1 MAKARKSTDGRSTR
15 KARVVPFLS
24 QLDRNYIAN
33 LDKMVQLAQ
42 QLMTQLPG
50 AAWES
55 DTWTVNSGRL
65 LRQSGRKAEKA
76 SINFKY
82 SPKLGLADADSL
94 DVGFADLVKAL
105 VVLRF
110 HRKAQSVANIR
121 QFIYAISFVAYE
133 LRQQERS
140 VADITPGDL
149 EAAARLITKSHAES
163 TAYQMHKALGE
174 LAAHLDANELC
185 KVWLD
190 WKYSKMKRPDN
201 AGGIGIMRLDDPAL
215 DQETT
220 DSKMVSESVYRLIA
234 ILYQKVPSEH
244 PSRLYVLMLT
254 LFACLGRRF
263 SEVAYLPDQVIEEDR
278 DGNAFITYFKRKA
291 SQGDTYTPYERLPI
305 PTDAAQIVIGAVAE
319 AHVLCEPARQIVT
332 EMRRQNGP
340 DLRFLDGVPA
350 AKSFY
355 KQDLK
360 RIGLSKALLDVSAS
374 GWLYQNGWALQGEE
388 VKPGSYRWSTSLEGI
403 KAYCRRDYRP
413 SMVDPV
419 HIDQFGKK
427 FYPEDMLFLQNIYLG
442 GKGSSKRAQWL
453 AGIISHV
460 MFDKWI
466 TRQLPALSQE
476 HAPEVIADLDFTS
489 HMFRHTLNTL
499 LDEGGLPELI
509 QTQWFGRENQR
520 DNKAYQHTRRE
531 KRVKDVQVA
540 LLAGEAG
547 GALADQ
553 LHFVPSN
560 KREAFVKISVRAAHD
575 VGTGIC
581 IHDFTQTPCERHL
594 QCQAEC
600 QDYIY
605 AKTDPGRADEIR
617 RLWASTMIQL
627 DLAKKQAQSARPRKS
642 IDWIAHHTS
651 KLNTLDRQ
659 MDLNGIEHFDPY
671 EFMEEM
677 AEGAEHES

>member
-1 MAKARKSTDGRSTR
+1 MANARKSTDGRSTR

-33 LDKMVQLAQ
+33 LDKIVQLAQ
-42 QLMTQLPG
+42 QLMTPLPG
-50 AAWES
+50 ADWES
-55 DTWTVNSGRL
+55 DTWTVTGGRL
-65 LRQSGRKAEKA
+65 LRQSGKKAEKA

-82 SPKLGLADADSL
+82 SPKLGLADADLL
-94 DVGFADLVKAL
+94 DVGFADLVKSL

-185 KVWLD
+185 KVRLD
-190 WKYSKMKRPDN
+190 WKYSKLKRPDS
-201 AGGIGIMRLDDPAL
+201 AGGVGIMRLDDPTL

-220 DSKMVSESVYRLIA
+220 HSKMVGESVYRLIA

-244 PSRLYVLMLT
+244 PSRLYVLMLA

-263 SEVAYLPDQVIEEDR
+263 SEVAYLPDQVIEKDR
-278 DGNAFITYFKRKA
+278 DGNSFITYFQRKA
-291 SQGDTYTPYERLPI
+291 SQGDTYTPYEQLPI
-305 PTDAAQIVIGAVAE
+305 PTDAAQIVIDVVAE
-319 AHVLCEPARQIVT
+319 AHVLCEPAREIAA
-332 EMRRQNGP
+332 EMRRQSGP
-340 DLRFLDGVPA
+340 DLRFLEGVSA
-350 AKSFY
+350 VKDFY
-355 KQDLK
+355 RQDLE
-360 RIGLSKALLDVSAS
+360 RLGLSPQLLNTTSSWLDKN
-374 GWLYQNGWALQGEE
+374 GWLQQGEE
-388 VKPGSYRWSTSLEGI
+388 YRPGAYRSFTSLDGI
-403 KAYCRRDYRP
+403 KAYCRRDYHP
-413 SMVDPV
+413 SMVDPI

-442 GKGSSKRAQWL
+442 GKGSPTRAHWL

-466 TRQLPALSQE
+466 TRQLPTLAQE
-476 HAPEVIADLDFTS
+476 HAQEVSADLDFTS

-531 KRVKDVQVA
+531 KRVKDVQEA

-553 LHFVPSN
+553 LHFVPIN
-560 KREAFVKISVRAAHD
+560 KRKAFVKISVRAVHD

-594 QCQAEC
+594 QCQADC
-600 QDYIY
+600 QDYVY

-659 MDLNGIEHFDPY
+659 MNLNGIEHFDPY
-671 EFMEEM
+671 EFMEEV
-677 AEGAEHES
+677 AKGVEHES

>member
-1 MAKARKSTDGRSTR
+1 MTKARKNTDGRSTR

-33 LDKMVQLAQ
+33 LDKIVQLAQ
-42 QLMTQLPG
+42 QLMTSLPG
-50 AAWES
+50 AYWES
-55 DTWTVNSGRL
+55 DTWTVTGGRL

-76 SINFKY
+76 CINFEY
-82 SPKLGLADADSL
+82 SPKLGLEGAATL
-94 DVGFADLVKAL
+94 ENGFAELFKAL

-133 LRQQERS
+133 LRQQGRS

-149 EAAARLITKSHAES
+149 EAAAKLISKSYAES
-163 TAYQMHKALGE
+163 TSYQMHKALGE
-174 LAAHLDANELC
+174 FAAHLDANELC
-185 KVWLD
+185 KVRLD
-190 WKYSKMKRPDN
+190 WKYSKMRRPDS
-201 AGGIGIMRLDDPAL
+201 AGGVGIMRLDDPAL

-220 DSKMVSESVYRLIA
+220 HSKMLSENVYRLIA
-234 ILYQKVPSEH
+234 ILYQKVPSDH
-244 PSRLYVLMLT
+244 PYRLYVLMLT

-263 SEVAYLPDQVIEEDR
+263 SEIAYLPVQVIEEDR

-291 SQGDTYTPYERLPI
+291 SLGDTYTPYEKLAI
-305 PTDAAQIVIGAVAE
+305 PTDAAQIVIDAVAE
-319 AHVLCEPARQIVT
+319 AHVLCEPAREIAA
-332 EMRRQNGP
+332 EMRRQSGP
-340 DLRFLDGVPA
+340 DLRFLEGVSTV
-350 AKSFY
+350 KHFY
-355 KQDLK
+355 KQDLEWL
-360 RIGLSKALLDVSAS
+360 GLSPRLLQRTS
-374 GWLYQNGWALQGEE
+374 GWLDKNGWLQQGDE
-388 VKPGSYRWSTSLEGI
+388 YRSGAYRYFTSFDGI
-403 KAYCRRDYRP
+403 QAYCRRDYLP
-413 SMVDPV
+413 SMTYPI

-427 FYPEDMLFLQNIYLG
+427 FYPENMLFLQNIYLG
-442 GKGSSKRAQWL
+442 GSSTNLVRAHWL
-453 AGIISHV
+453 AGTVSHV
-460 MFDKWI
+460 MFSKWI

-476 HAPEVIADLDFTS
+476 HAQELSADLDFTS

-509 QTQWFGRENQR
+509 QSQWFGRENQR

-531 KRVKDVQVA
+531 KRVKNVQEA
-540 LLAGEAG
+540 LLAGEAE

-553 LHFVPSN
+553 LHFVPIN
-560 KREAFVKISVRAAHD
+560 KRKAFVKISVRAVHD

-594 QCQAEC
+594 QCQADC
-600 QDYIY
+600 QDYVY

-659 MDLNGIEHFDPY
+659 MDLNGIEYFDPY
-671 EFMEEM
+671 EFMEEL